1 MSPAVRPYRGA
12 TAEQRQ
18 ANRRARL
25 LSACLDVVGEV
36 GVLGVTVDGVSA
48 RAGLTKRY
56 FYETFT
62 DRDAALEAV
71 TDDVYGGLHTS
82 IVSALRRADGDGRAR
97 AATAVE
103 VFAATLDADP
113 RIARLY
119 AEAPGHPRLLA
130 RRDAAVEEFA
140 DLVLDDVLRLP
151 PGERERARTA
161 AVLVVAGTTH
171 VVTRWLAG
179 GVPLARAEL
188 VDEVLRIATKLL
200 V

>member
-1 MSPAVRPYRGA
+1 MSRAVRPYRGA
-12 TAEQRQ
+12 TAEERQ
-18 ANRRARL
+18 ADRRARL

-36 GVLGVTVDGVSA
+36 GVLGVTVDAVCA

-56 FYETFT
+56 FYETFA

-82 IVSALRRADGDGRAR
+82 IVSALRRAEGDARAR
-97 AATAVE
+97 AATALE

-113 RIARLY
+113 RVARLH

-130 RRDAAVEEFA
+130 RRDAAVEQFA

-151 PGERERARTA
+151 PDERARARTA
-161 AVLVVAGTTH
+161 AVLVVAGAAH

-179 GVPLARAEL
+179 AVPLGRVEL
-188 VDEVLRIATKLL
+188 VDEILRIGTKLL
-200 V
+200 E

>member
-1 MSPAVRPYRGA
+1 MSPAVRTYRGA
-12 TAEQRQ
+12 SAEERQ
-18 ANRRARL
+18 AKRRSGL
-25 LSACLDVVGEV
+25 LAACLDVVGEA
-36 GVLGVTVDGVSA
+36 GLLGVTVDAVCA

-56 FYETFT
+56 FYEAFT

-71 TDDVYGGLHTS
+71 TDEAYCGLHAS
-82 IVSALRRADGDGRAR
+82 IVAALRRTDGDARAR
-97 AATAVE
+97 GAIAVE

-119 AEAPGHPRLLA
+119 AEAPGHPHLLA

-140 DLVLDDVLRLP
+140 ELVLDDVLRLP
-151 PGERERARTA
+151 PGDRERARTA

-179 GVPLARAEL
+179 GVPLELGEL
-188 VDEVLRIATKLL
+188 VEEVLRIGTKLL
-200 V
+200 A